1 MPQGRNNRSK
11 PAAAALS
18 LLLISLVLVACGG
31 SSSSTPATAA
41 AAATSGARAPGTFSS
56 RFAAVRECLAK
67 SGITLPKR
75 TPGQPRPLG
84 GILGGAR
91 QLPKGV
97 TQAQYEAALRKCGLN
112 RAGPGAASSR
122 LANPAYKLALNNF
135 AACMRKNGESLP
147 APNTSGKGPI
157 FNTTGLNTSSSTF
170 QAAEARCS
178 SILRS
183 GFAPGSPGS
192 GTGTGTG
199 GTQG

>member
-1 MPQGRNNRSK
+1 MPQRRNNRSK

-18 LLLISLVLVACGG
+18 LVLVSLVLVACGG
-31 SSSSTPATAA
+31 SSSASTQATASA
-41 AAATSGARAPGTFSS
+41 AAATTGARGQFSA
-56 RFAAVRECLAK
+56 RFTAVRECLAK

-84 GILGGAR
+84 GILGGNR

-112 RAGPGAASSR
+112 RVGPGAASSR

-135 AACMRKNGESLP
+135 AACMRKNGEPLP

-170 QAAEARCS
+170 QAAEAKCS

-183 GFAPGSPGS
+183 GFAPGNPGS